1 MITIDTNWLLTTKFK
16 WMAYNCRLCNHYYA
30 NKTKSLI
37 IHTQMH
43 TNSSVLRPGAVSCTS
58 SDTVGYDT
66 SALSIMHASADA
78 QHINKVSFVHK
89 CPRLLQFYLHRHIPN
104 FYHSYTLYIY
114 STYVHSASSVL
125 HIHLSFTHFTYLP
138 TACTQCI
145 CTRPWNN
152 EMFAW
157 NLHK

>member
-1 MITIDTNWLLTTKFK
+1 
-16 WMAYNCRLCNHYYA
+16 MACNCRRCNYYYA

-43 TNSSVLRPGAVSCTS
+43 TNSSVLRLGAVSCTS

-89 CPRLLQFYLHRHIPN
+89 CPCLLQFYLHRHIPN

-138 TACTQCI
+138 TACTQCT
-145 CTRPWNN
+145 CTRP
-152 EMFAW
+152 
-157 NLHK
+157 